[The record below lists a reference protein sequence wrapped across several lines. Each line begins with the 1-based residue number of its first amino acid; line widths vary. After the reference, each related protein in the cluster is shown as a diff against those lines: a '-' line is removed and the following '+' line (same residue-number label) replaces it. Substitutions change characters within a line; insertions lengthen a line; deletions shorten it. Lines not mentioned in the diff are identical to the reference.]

1 MRGARGSPAARGSAT
16 GLFTALTVVGNA
28 APYAI
33 GRVVGSAAPG
43 APSLTEA
50 LAFAVPLFYA
60 MSAVGFAATSVVT
73 ERWERAKN
81 N

>member
-1 MRGARGSPAARGSAT
+1 MLAQVILAEEFEKAGAPT
-16 GLFTALTVVGNA
+16 GGGNA

-43 APSLTEA
+43 APSLVEA

>member
-1 MRGARGSPAARGSAT
+1 MNQGLLIRWKGETVEWLIHDAGQPIQEGHGS
-16 GLFTALTVVGNA
+16 
-28 APYAI
+28 I
-33 GRVVGSAAPG
+33 E
-43 APSLTEA
+43 SLTEA